1 MSIQTYQMIFI
12 LILLAFLSTFF
23 ILEAYIA
30 HKKFLFGHTTSV
42 IVILGILASFLIRY
56 IVINDKQT
64 DSDILFQSLRFNDDI
79 FFDLI
84 VPIIIFPSGYNMR
97 RKKFFSNI
105 GSIMKFGFLGTII
118 CFAVYS
124 GMTYFVNSQEW
135 IYYTNSAGEQVPI

>member
-1 MSIQTYQMIFI
+1 
-12 LILLAFLSTFF
+12 
-23 ILEAYIA
+23 LEAYIA

-56 IVINDKQT
+56 IVINDNQT

-97 RKKFFSNI
+97 RKKFFNNI
-105 GSIMKFGFLGTII
+105 GSIMKFGFLGTIL
-118 CFAVYS
+118 CFAIYS

>member
-1 MSIQTYQMIFI
+1 
-12 LILLAFLSTFF
+12 
-23 ILEAYIA
+23 
-30 HKKFLFGHTTSV
+30 
-42 IVILGILASFLIRY
+42 
-56 IVINDKQT
+56 
-64 DSDILFQSLRFNDDI
+64 
-79 FFDLI
+79 
-84 VPIIIFPSGYNMR
+84 MR